1 MFAQPSYNFTFPC
14 VYVGISWS
22 VFRFSRTLYRV
33 HLLFLILLIIIFHWD
48 VKNYLHLFYWP
59 VISQYVWIP
68 CSLNWYP
75 LSTYLYSV
83 TQPFFFSPLI
93 QDYFSLCSQCNMA
106 NDTSLSFIYYSI
118 DFLLILKKI
127 FIGDT
132 RKKSIAVRCVYLM
145 IMSLFWQIS

>member
-33 HLLFLILLIIIFHWD
+33 HLLFLIFLIIIFHWD

-83 TQPFFFSPLI
+83 TQPFFFPRWSRTTSHFAHNVTWPMTPAYLLYTTALI
-93 QDYFSLCSQCNMA
+93 FSWSWRK
-106 NDTSLSFIYYSI
+106 Y
-118 DFLLILKKI
+118 LLVIPE
-127 FIGDT
+127 
-132 RKKSIAVRCVYLM
+132 KKSIAVRCVYLM